1 MATTWNEDGS
11 STVTTNTNRGH
22 VAMEVP
28 TYRVTDADKKY
39 NTEAWKRWEKGIQI
53 TTINLEKVKHNEK

>member
-1 MATTWNEDGS
+1 MATTWNENGS

-39 NTEAWKRWEKGIQI
+39 NTEAWKRWEKGN
-53 TTINLEKVKHNEK
+53 TNYYYKPGKGKA